1 METVAFRMTLKPG
14 MREEYE
20 KRHRELWPEL
30 ADALHAAGIRDYRI
44 FLDESTGHL
53 FAIQQRTATHTT
65 HALATLPIM
74 RKWWDSMA
82 ELMETHAERG
92 DSAPVAVPLVPVFH
106 LP

>member
-20 KRHRELWPEL
+20 KRHREIWPEL
-30 ADALHAAGIRDYRI
+30 ADALRDAGIREYRI

-53 FAIQQRTATHTT
+53 FAIHQRTDTHTT
-65 HALATLPIM
+65 DSLPALPIM
-74 RKWWDSMA
+74 RKWWDFMA
-82 ELMETHAERG
+82 ELMETHA
-92 DSAPVAVPLVPVFH
+92 DNSPVVTPLVPVFH

>member
-20 KRHRELWPEL
+20 RRHREVWPEL
-30 ADALHAAGIRDYRI
+30 ADALRAAGIRDYRI

-53 FAIQQRTATHTT
+53 FAIHQRTDTHSADTLP
-65 HALATLPIM
+65 ALPIM
-74 RKWWDSMA
+74 RKWWNYMA
-82 ELMETHAERG
+82 ELMETHA
-92 DSAPVAVPLVPVFH
+92 DQSPVATPLAQVFH

>member
-20 KRHRELWPEL
+20 KRHREIWPEL
-30 ADALHAAGIRDYRI
+30 ADALRAAGIRDYRI

-53 FAIQQRTATHTT
+53 FAIHRRTATHTT
-65 HALATLPIM
+65 DALPALPIM
-74 RKWWDSMA
+74 RKWWDAMA
-82 ELMETHAERG
+82 ELMHAHA
-92 DSAPVAVPLVPVFH
+92 DNSPVTTPLVPVFH

>member
-20 KRHRELWPEL
+20 KRHREIWPEL
-30 ADALHAAGIRDYRI
+30 ADALREAGIRDYRI

-53 FAIQQRTATHTT
+53 FAIHQRTDTHTT
-65 HALATLPIM
+65 NALPTLPIM
-74 RKWWDSMA
+74 RKWWDTMA
-82 ELMETHAERG
+82 ELMETHA
-92 DSAPVAVPLVPVFH
+92 DNAPVTVPLVPVFH

>member
-20 KRHRELWPEL
+20 KRHREIWPEL
-30 ADALHAAGIRDYRI
+30 ADALRAAGIRDYRI

-53 FAIQQRTATHTT
+53 FAIHQRTDTHTT
-65 HALATLPIM
+65 HALAALPVM
-74 RKWWDSMA
+74 RKWWDAMA
-82 ELMETHAERG
+82 ELMEVHA
-92 DSAPVAVPLVPVFH
+92 DNAPVTVPLVPVFH